1 MLKTILSPNHIGADF
16 SVEVMNEIIDL
27 DRYPIHELKSKSGK
41 VLLETCHNS
50 LDSSATSSLHGFLR
64 PDAIERAQLAMT
76 ELLPKSYRFPNVPR
90 KTFPFPDPNSANSLL
105 ANEVRGMKHDN
116 SNNQILNYQI
126 PNNSELRAIFLWPP
140 FVDFIR
146 QVRRVE
152 TLFPSQCPHLALTSK
167 IAFEGDTDGW
177 HYDPNDGVVTLLL
190 QQSETGGEFEYAP
203 NIRSDSD
210 ENYSGLKRLFDNPE
224 KEARRVVQYAGTLV
238 FFNGRNSMHRVRPV
252 GPTVKPRIVAIF
264 SYDSRS
270 SQLFGES
277 YVRMI
282 HGLQQGVAT

>member
-1 MLKTILSPNHIGADF
+1 MLNTILSPDHHGEDF
-16 SVEVMNEIIDL
+16 SSEVMNEIIDL
-27 DRYPIHELKSKSGK
+27 DRYPIHELDGRLGK
-41 VLLETCHNS
+41 ALLENCRQS
-50 LDSSATSSLHGFLR
+50 LDNLAASSLHGFLR
-64 PDAIERAQLAMT
+64 PDAIKRAQLAMT

-90 KTFPFPDPNSANSLL
+90 KTFPFPDPNVAKSSFAR
-105 ANEVRGMKHDN
+105 EVRGKKHNN

-140 FVDFIR
+140 FVEFIR
-146 QVRRVE
+146 RVRRVE

-190 QQSETGGEFEYAP
+190 QQPEAGGQFEYAP

-210 ENYSGLKRLFDNPE
+210 ENYSGLKALFDNPE
-224 KEARRVVQYAGTLV
+224 KEARRVDQYAGTLV

-252 GPTVKPRIVAIF
+252 GPTVKPRIVIIF
-264 SYDSRS
+264 SYDLRS

-277 YVRMI
+277 YIRMI
-282 HGLQQGVAT
+282 HDLKQGTSI